1 MARRPEPETRFTKIK
16 FDGSRVRLEY
26 EVIRPGG
33 GDPDEYALSCADL
46 PLVAFRE
53 ALRALVDD
61 VCVICEFPSLE
72 ASKVKVLGCSITY
85 KDGILGAVLTAT
97 KDLLACP
104 APLILNT
111 PHLPEKPYGEGG
123 GSVLPANTVRRVRA
137 LCVEAQRY
145 LDGDR
150 EQGSL
155 FRNEAVH

>member
-1 MARRPEPETRFTKIK
+1 MSSKRQPAIRFTRIK

-26 EVIRPGG
+26 QVIRPGG
-33 GDPDEYALSCADL
+33 GDPDEYSLHCADL

-53 ALRALVDD
+53 AVRALVDD
-61 VCVICEFPSLE
+61 VCVICEFPSSE
-72 ASKVKVLGCSITY
+72 ASKVKVLGCSLTY
-85 KDGILGAVLTAT
+85 KDGVLGAVLTAT
-97 KDLLACP
+97 KDLMTCP

-111 PHLPEKPYGEGG
+111 PHLPEKPYGDGG
-123 GSVLPANTVRRVRA
+123 GAVLPANTVRRVRA
-137 LCVEAQRY
+137 LCVEAERY